1 MTPNSS
7 SGAAVVVEVVVVV
20 IPFSEARN
28 LGRGWAGHAE
38 AGVPVGF
45 LGGLA

>member
-7 SGAAVVVEVVVVV
+7 LGAAVVVVV

-38 AGVPVGF
+38 AGVPVG
-45 LGGLA
+45 LLDGLA